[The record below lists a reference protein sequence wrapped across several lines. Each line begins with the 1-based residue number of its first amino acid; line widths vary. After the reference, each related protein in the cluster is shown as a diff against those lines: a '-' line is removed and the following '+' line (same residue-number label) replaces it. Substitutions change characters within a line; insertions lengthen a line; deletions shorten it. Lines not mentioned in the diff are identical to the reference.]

1 MITENEKKELHKI
14 LLEIMEYIHEVCC
27 ENNIQYFLAGGTLLG
42 AIRHNGFIPWDYD
55 VDIHMTRENYIKF
68 ENVLI
73 NKNDS
78 RFKYCSYKN
87 EKDYYKPHAT
97 VVKKHTLY
105 YNFRDAINRELKCNY
120 GIFVDIIPLDYAV
133 DFNDAKAIKRK
144 VHFFRRIVSLKKGFS
159 SSQNECKLKKIIRFI
174 IRLSLSPLPLSF
186 INMLLDKVMQSSNGK
201 KCSLLLDSTSRYK
214 VDKACWDKKL
224 YETTQLHVFEGHHFL
239 IPEGYHEILSIIYG
253 DYNVFPSKEVI
264 DRESYF
270 IYKISTK

>member
-1 MITENEKKELHKI
+1 MITENEKKELHNV
-14 LLEIMEYIHEVCC
+14 LLEIMDYIHEVCC
-27 ENNIQYFLAGGTLLG
+27 ENNIQYYLAAGTLLG

-55 VDIHMTRENYIKF
+55 VDFYMTRENYIKL
-68 ENVLI
+68 EKVLI

-78 RFKYCSYKN
+78 PFQFNNYKN
-87 EKDYYKPHAT
+87 EKDYFRPHAC
-97 VVKKHTLY
+97 VVKKNTQYLTY
-105 YNFRDAINRELKCNY
+105 RDSFNRKLKCNY

-133 DFNDAKAIKRK
+133 DFEDAKAIKRK
-144 VHFFRRIVSLKKGFS
+144 VLFFRRIVSLKKGFS
-159 SSQNECKLKKIIRFI
+159 SSQNERKLKKITRFI

-239 IPEGYHEILSIIYG
+239 IPEGYHEILSITYG